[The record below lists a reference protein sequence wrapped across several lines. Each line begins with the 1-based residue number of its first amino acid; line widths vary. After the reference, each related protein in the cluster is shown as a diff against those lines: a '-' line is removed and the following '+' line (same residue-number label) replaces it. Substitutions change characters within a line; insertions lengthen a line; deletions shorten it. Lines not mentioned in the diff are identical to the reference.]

1 MLEPCAVKSFKKKF
15 QKKPLKKRADK
26 KFFMDTVIFST
37 VVSKK
42 LICDEE
48 YE

>member
-1 MLEPCAVKSFKKKF
+1 
-15 QKKPLKKRADK
+15 
-26 KFFMDTVIFST
+26 MDTVIFST

-48 YE
+48 YKKVKADIKEYL